1 MARNSRTWVSSS
13 KRRCSVPVVPFL
25 EKFFL
30 FSSSFLPSP
39 PLPSSFFF
47 LQPCLMVHTFLE
59 HRQADLSEF
68 QASVLYVDSSK
79 PASAVE

>member
-1 MARNSRTWVSSS
+1 
-13 KRRCSVPVVPFL
+13 
-25 EKFFL
+25 
-30 FSSSFLPSP
+30 
-39 PLPSSFFF
+39 
-47 LQPCLMVHTFLE
+47 MVHTFLE